1 MKLMA
6 AMQHAGRKES
16 GHMQREKQTLGKSKL
31 AAGSGGSIVVNR
43 CQVCDSSQLDSV
55 IFIGYLP
62 PVNTMPAIGAR
73 PAEQPAYPAQVL
85 HCRNCQLVQLGLIVD
100 PAILF
105 PPDYPYTSGTTK
117 ILRDN
122 FAELAREIAALYPL
136 GSSDLVV
143 DIGSNDGTLL
153 SNFAMRGP
161 VFGIEPTQAGELAN
175 RRGISTLISFMNRQ
189 AVRTTIHQKGKA
201 KMVVAT
207 NVFAHIEDIH
217 EIMECIL
224 ELLTDDGIFVSESHY
239 LLSLIET
246 LQYDTIYHEHLRHY
260 SLTSLK
266 RLLEMHGL
274 EIIHARRIPTHGGSI
289 RVYAARAGK
298 YPVGRTVGEILTT
311 EAAELTSE
319 KLCSFRSRVV
329 QSKLDLYALLRG
341 IKADGQRIYGIG
353 APSRAS
359 TLINY
364 VGLDDGILDCVLEI
378 QGSYKI
384 GKYIPGTL
392 IPVLEE
398 SRLFED
404 QPEYALLLSWHI
416 GAELMPKLV
425 ARGFR
430 GKFIIPLPDPHIVG

>member
-1 MKLMA
+1 ML
-6 AMQHAGRKES
+6 G
-16 GHMQREKQTLGKSKL
+16 EKQIQKDKKL
-31 AAGSGGSIVVNR
+31 AAGSGTSIVVDR
-43 CQVCDSSQLDSV
+43 CQLCDSSRLDPV

-62 PVNTMPAIGAR
+62 PVNTMPAIGTR
-73 PAEQPAYPAQVL
+73 PAEQPAYPAQLL
-85 HCRNCQLVQLGLIVD
+85 HCRDCQLVQLGLIVD

-105 PPDYPYTSGTTK
+105 PPEYPYTSGTTK

-122 FAELAREIAALYPL
+122 FAELSREVASLYPL
-136 GSSDLVV
+136 GPSDLVV

-153 SNFAMRGP
+153 SNFTARGP
-161 VFGIEPTQAGELAN
+161 VFGIEPTQAGELAKQ
-175 RRGISTLISFMNRQ
+175 RGIPTLISFMNRQ
-189 AVRTTIHQKGKA
+189 AARIAIQQKGQA
-201 KMVVAT
+201 KMVAAT

-217 EIMECIL
+217 EIVECIL

-239 LLSLIET
+239 LLALIET

-266 RLLEMHGL
+266 HLLEMHGM
-274 EIIHARRIPTHGGSI
+274 EVIHARRIPTHGGSI

-298 YPVGRTVGEILTT
+298 YPVAASVGEILTI
-311 EAAELTSE
+311 EDAELTPD
-319 KLCSFRSRVV
+319 KLRSFRPKVV
-329 QSKLDLYALLRG
+329 QTKLDLYALLKE
-341 IKADGQRIYGIG
+341 IKSRGQRVYGVG

-416 GAELMPKLV
+416 GDELMPKLS
-425 ARGFR
+425 ARGFQ
-430 GKFIIPLPDPHIVG
+430 GKFIMPLPDPRIVG